1 MMNYDQVDIFGNF
14 QHSEDLT
21 EDNRTNLSGL
31 PPKRS
36 CRHTSSFLK
45 KSIAFHKLEI
55 SRLQD
60 ENYKILIDGPGMA
73 GNSPKKHSAAFG
85 LKRIRKN
92 EQKIRKHLI
101 IIQSYESELKKL
113 TN

>member
-1 MMNYDQVDIFGNF
+1 MNEYDQVDIFGNL
-14 QHSEDLT
+14 HDLEDLNG
-21 EDNRTNLSGL
+21 DNRTILSGS
-31 PPKRS
+31 PAKRS

-60 ENYKILIDGPGMA
+60 ENYKILIEGPGMA
-73 GNSPKKHSAAFG
+73 GNSQKKHSAAFG

-92 EQKIRKHLI
+92 EQKIRRHLI
-101 IIQSYESELKKL
+101 IIQSYESELKH
-113 TN
+113 

>member
-1 MMNYDQVDIFGNF
+1 MNHEQIDIFGNL
-14 QHSEDLT
+14 QRSEDLT
-21 EDNRTNLSGL
+21 GDNRTILSDS

-73 GNSPKKHSAAFG
+73 GNSKKKHSAAFAM
-85 LKRIRKN
+85 KRIRKN
-92 EQKIRKHLI
+92 EREIRKHLI
-101 IIQSYESELKKL
+101 IIQSYESELKKH
-113 TN
+113 